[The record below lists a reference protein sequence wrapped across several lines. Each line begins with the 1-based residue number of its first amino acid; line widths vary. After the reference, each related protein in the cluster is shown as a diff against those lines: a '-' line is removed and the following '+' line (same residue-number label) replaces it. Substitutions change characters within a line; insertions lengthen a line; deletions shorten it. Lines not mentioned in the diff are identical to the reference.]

1 MFQSQKSKLLLYCV
15 ILAAILIMVGCTEKS
30 SSSVKSDSPES
41 GTNSSEN
48 SSENQTISKL
58 NIAIPKDSGTLNIYT
73 SSSSSDYLVGLVF
86 DKLFAPSPYVDEP
99 QPWLAKSAEQLDTLT
114 WEVKLREG
122 IKWHDGT
129 PFTAEDVK
137 FTFEQFRDGSPNRH
151 THHMSQVPRVD
162 EIEAVDPLTVR
173 LKCGYPCPTLDSITL
188 ADLPILPKHIWES
201 VENPRKYTEMPVGT
215 GPYKLVEYQAD
226 QFYKFEANTEY
237 FKGRPL
243 VDTLIMPVIK
253 DPSSTFNA
261 LRSGEVDVAARGVP
275 PELLDT
281 FKNLPDMKVIQ
292 TSPLSLVEIR
302 INYEKEP
309 FNQPKFRQA
318 LSLAVHREH
327 ITETILL
334 GQGRPGIKG
343 YPHPDSPWTNPDLS
357 TPLNKSKAEQLLNDL
372 QFTDQNGD
380 GIRENTDGKPL
391 QFTIKVAST
400 EPTWI
405 RSAEMVQKQLAEV
418 GIDATVQTLDPG
430 AIGKLFRSREF
441 DMYINSISPHGVADP
456 DQFVMSH
463 RSGYLWKKGLAYPEM
478 ESLIEEWMQ
487 ADNVPDRKEVLFDMQ
502 ELFNSQPT
510 SIVLYYPDENY
521 AFNQKAYSE
530 WTESLGYGI
539 VHKYSFLS
547 PQVRK
552 EVLE

>member
-1 MFQSQKSKLLLYCV
+1 MFQSKLLRLLLFCT
-15 ILAAILIMVGCTEKS
+15 ILAGIFMMIGCSNNS
-30 SSSVKSDSPES
+30 SGSAESNSVKS
-41 GTNSSEN
+41 GEN
-48 SSENQTISKL
+48 SSEKNQTISELKV
-58 NIAIPKDSGTLNIYT
+58 AIPQDSGTLNIYT
-73 SSSSSDYLVGLVF
+73 STSSSNYLIGLVF
-86 DKLFAPSPYVDEP
+86 DKLFAPSPYVDDP
-99 QPWLAKSAEQLDTLT
+99 QPWLAESAKQLDPLT

-137 FTFEQFRDGSPNRH
+137 FTFEEYRDGAPNTY
-151 THHMSQVPRVD
+151 THHVSEVPKID
-162 EIEAVDPLTVR
+162 KIEALDPLTVR
-173 LKCGYPCPTLDSITL
+173 FECAYACPTLDIITF

-201 VENPRKYTEMPVGT
+201 VENPRKYTDLPVGT
-215 GPYKLVEYQAD
+215 GPYKLVEYQPD

-237 FKGRPL
+237 FKGQPL

-253 DPSSTFNA
+253 DPSATFNA
-261 LRSGEVDVAARGVP
+261 LRSGEVDAAARGVS
-275 PELLDT
+275 PELLET
-281 FKNLPDMKVIQ
+281 FKKLPDMKVIQ

-302 INYEKEP
+302 MNYEKEP
-309 FNQPKFRQA
+309 FNQPEFRQA
-318 LSLAVHREH
+318 LSLAVDREQ

-334 GQGRPGIKG
+334 GQGRPGVKG

-357 TPLNKSKAEQLLNDL
+357 TPLNKSKAEQLLDNL
-372 QFTDQNGD
+372 KLMDQNGD
-380 GIRENTDGKPL
+380 GIRENIDGEPL
-391 QFTIKVAST
+391 QFTMKVAST

-418 GIDATVQTLDPG
+418 GIGLTVQTLDPG
-430 AIGKLFRSREF
+430 SIGKLFSSRDF
-441 DMYINSISPHGVADP
+441 DMYINSITPHGVADP

-463 RSGYLWKKGLAYPEM
+463 RSGYLWKKGLPYPQM

-487 ADNVPDRKEVLFDMQ
+487 TENVPDRKEVLFDMQ

-521 AFNQKAYSE
+521 AFNKNAYSE

-547 PQVRK
+547 PEVRK